1 MTTRIIII
9 VFLMVMGSWQNHLQA
24 QEQDSILY
32 SNTSFEDLLD
42 VVKHATLSFDLP
54 DDSFLRTSDPKVL
67 ISKKWTSKVAYRVTP
82 IGFAQMIPTFQE
94 KYVITS
100 DRELLGQEQVTL
112 HGRKGF
118 VSKFRELQ
126 ESGNHFIVWVVI
138 FGDEKITFS
147 ASATYPEYHDEALE
161 SSYFQM
167 MKNVDLDLGQ

>member
-1 MTTRIIII
+1 MTSRIIII
-9 VFLMVMGSWQNHLQA
+9 VLLVWTGLWHNKLKA

-32 SNTSFEDLLD
+32 SNTSFEDLLE

-54 DDSFLRTSDPKVL
+54 DDSFLPTSDPKIL

-100 DRELLGQEQVTL
+100 DRELIGQEQVTL

-126 ESGNHFIVWVVI
+126 ESGDHFIVWVVI

-147 ASATYPEYHDEALE
+147 ASATYPEFHDEALK

-167 MKNVDLDLGQ
+167 MKNVDLHLGQ